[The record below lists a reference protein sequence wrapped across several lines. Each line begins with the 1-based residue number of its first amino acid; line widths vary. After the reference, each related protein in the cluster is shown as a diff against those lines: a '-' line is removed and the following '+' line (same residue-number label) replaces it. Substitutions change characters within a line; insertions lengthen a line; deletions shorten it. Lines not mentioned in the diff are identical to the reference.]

1 MFTSRLKKLP
11 GRYLFIRPTKI
22 GQDVFAPGDEVPPMP
37 RYCWRRLNRRR
48 IFGHEDNPN
57 TEIRINAY
65 RAKHNIPAPEPEA
78 PKEDAPQDS
87 GATETTTDSPN
98 SKQGGDADKAPE
110 ATGDSP
116 PVTDKPVTQEGK
128 DGS

>member
-1 MFTSRLKKLP
+1 M
-11 GRYLFIRPTKI
+11 RPWVLN
-22 GQDVFAPGDEVPPMP
+22 GVAYNAGDEVPSLP
-37 RYCWRRLNRRR
+37 RYRWRRMIRRR
-48 IFGHEDNPN
+48 HIGIQGTDWAERRIQRYR
-57 TEIRINAY
+57 TET
-65 RAKHNIPAPEPEA
+65 PEQ
-78 PKEDAPQDS
+78 KEEAPQDS